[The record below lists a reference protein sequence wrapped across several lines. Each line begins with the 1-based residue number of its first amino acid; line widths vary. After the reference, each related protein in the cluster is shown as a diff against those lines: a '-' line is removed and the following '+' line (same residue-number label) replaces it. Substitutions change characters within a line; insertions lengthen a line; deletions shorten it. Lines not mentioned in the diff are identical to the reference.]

1 MRTIHIGTFQRLTII
16 GVLLAVGVLLL
27 LIMAPANAAN
37 APSNFSATAGDTQ
50 VTLTWNDPNDNTI
63 TGYEVLSVVIDKL
76 VVPSTASGANAAD
89 DRFGDSVGVD
99 NNRAVVGAPFQTSK
113 DNSNNDIDDGGWGHA
128 FSRSSG
134 VWNYNEFLA
143 VSTPQ
148 EDGRLGS
155 SVAVAG
161 STAIIGAPSY
171 HQNNNTDPGR
181 ISIASWDSGTGSWA
195 TEFTKVGQVG
205 NDLFGRSVALDT
217 GIAVVGAPGA
227 LIGSDALAGKAYLYT
242 KNNSVW
248 GPAATAIW
256 SAGTNAGAGTV
267 FGSSVAVD
275 GNTVVIGS
283 PGEDFYSGAAYVFTK
298 DLMGI
303 WSAVRLTASDR
314 ANADSFGRW
323 VAVDGDFVVVGAW
336 LDDDGGTD
344 SGSVYVFTKPSG
356 GWGTWATLSTSSK
369 AELTAKLTASDAAA
383 DDHFGWSVSVD
394 GDNVVVGAYGNDD
407 DSSNSG
413 SVYLFTKPTSGGWV
427 TATETIKLTAPDA
440 AAGDQFGYSV
450 AAGGGSRAIV
460 GAPGDDRDSDSDIG
474 AAYVFSIPAW
484 TGISGSGAGTTSHTV
499 TGLTNDVE
507 YTFWVRPV
515 DSGGP
520 GPASGNKHAKPQQSP
535 AATPANLTAVAV
547 VDQVTLSWDDPNDS
561 TITGYKYRQKEGSGS
576 FGSWTNIALTDIDS
590 TSVPGKINTR

>member
-89 DRFGDSVGVD
+89 DRLGDSVGVD

-181 ISIASWDSGTGSWA
+181 ISIASWDSGTASWA
-195 TEFTKVGQVG
+195 TEFTKVGQFE

-227 LIGSDALAGKAYLYT
+227 KIGSDALAGKAYLYT

-283 PGEDFYSGAAYVFTK
+283 PGEDSYSGAAYVFTK
-298 DLMGI
+298 DSMGA

-336 LDDDGGTD
+336 QDDDGGTD

-356 GWGTWATLSTSSK
+356 GWGTWVTLSTSSK
-369 AELTAKLTASDAAA
+369 AALTAKLTASDAAA
-383 DDHFGWSVSVD
+383 DDHFGWSVLVD
-394 GDNVVVGAYGNDD
+394 GDIGVIAPYRYG
-407 DSSNSG
+407 DSATAGVFIRG
-413 SVYLFTKPTSGGWV
+413 SKFGRWTL
-427 TATETIKLTAPDA
+427 AAKLTA
-440 AAGDQFGYSV
+440 
-450 AAGGGSRAIV
+450 
-460 GAPGDDRDSDSDIG
+460 SDSD
-474 AAYVFSIPAW
+474 
-484 TGISGSGAGTTSHTV
+484 
-499 TGLTNDVE
+499 
-507 YTFWVRPV
+507 
-515 DSGGP
+515 
-520 GPASGNKHAKPQQSP
+520 
-535 AATPANLTAVAV
+535 
-547 VDQVTLSWDDPNDS
+547 DQ
-561 TITGYKYRQKEGSGS
+561 
-576 FGSWTNIALTDIDS
+576 DI
-590 TSVPGKINTR
+590 I